1 MLDEVL
7 AARIDNPTLGQTAGS
22 SGLHAAENETPTD
35 IDDRVIEITKR
46 LIEFNGLDQ

>member
-7 AARIDNPTLGQTAGS
+7 ASRIDNPALGTAAGRANS
-22 SGLHAAENETPTD
+22 SPAGNGTPTN
-35 IDDRVIEITKR
+35 IDDRVIEIAKR

>member
-7 AARIDNPTLGQTAGS
+7 ASRIDNPALGPAAASSPPAG
-22 SGLHAAENETPTD
+22 NETPTN
-35 IDDRVIEITKR
+35 IDDRVIEIAKR